1 MESGVSWPG
10 WKKTLASRSFW
21 IVLVVFAATVFLHY
35 FRAYLLPASANV
47 FLSRHAVDR
56 ILFLIP
62 ITIVTYAF
70 GLKGGLITL
79 GAVVVAML
87 PRAVWISASPA
98 DALIETAAAAA
109 VGYFVVR
116 IIDAQAKERALRQES
131 DARQLQIQQRL
142 NEVAEQI
149 TSELELDR
157 VLIKVIQ
164 IAEELTGA
172 DGGGIALLDQESESV
187 RYPYDL
193 MGRNSIWAR

>member
-1 MESGVSWPG
+1 V
-10 WKKTLASRSFW
+10 A
-21 IVLVVFAATVFLHY
+21 FAATVSLHY
-35 FRAYLLPASANV
+35 FRAYLLPAPANV

-62 ITIVTYAF
+62 ITIASYAF
-70 GLKGGLITL
+70 GLMGGLVTL
-79 GAVVVAML
+79 GAVIVAML
-87 PRAVWISASPA
+87 PRAIWISASPA
-98 DALIETAAAAA
+98 DALVETATAAA
-109 VGYFVVR
+109 VGYFVIR
-116 IIDAQAKERALRQES
+116 IIDAQTKERALRQES

-157 VLIKVIQ
+157 VLTKVIQ

-187 RYPYDL
+187 RYPYL
-193 MGRNSIWAR
+193 HNLPQELAGVFFSKEEGVA